1 MSTWASIFYI
11 LLAAGMVW
19 LVYTQVKRSPKELF
33 SKESIHKSIYVI
45 GMLTLGLIIFIW
57 ILVKLLKM

>member
-11 LLAAGMVW
+11 VLGAAFVW
-19 LVYTQVKRSPKELF
+19 LMFTQVKRMPKELF
-33 SKESIHKSIYVI
+33 SKESIHKSIYVT

-57 ILVKLLKM
+57 ILVKLLQM